1 MVANV
6 TLQGWTLVIEWTAE
20 RKSIAIGRGM
30 LVECQTVKNAILHV
44 MDHVDESAAK
54 RLFLAILTA
63 A

>member
-6 TLQGWTLVIEWTAE
+6 TLQGWTLVIEWTSQ
-20 RKSIAIGRGM
+20 RKTIAIGRGT
-30 LVECQTVKNAILHV
+30 LCECQTVKNAILHV

-54 RLFLAILTA
+54 RLFLSILTA